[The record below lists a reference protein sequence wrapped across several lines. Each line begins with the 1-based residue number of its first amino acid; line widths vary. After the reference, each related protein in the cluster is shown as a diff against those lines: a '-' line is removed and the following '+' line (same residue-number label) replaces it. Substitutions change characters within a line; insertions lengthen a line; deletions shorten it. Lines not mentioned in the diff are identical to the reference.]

1 MKIIATILFLF
12 LTTGN
17 ICGQVVIGPG
27 TADPSAQLDVKS
39 TNRGLLQPRMK
50 QVERD
55 DIVSPPAGLLIWC
68 TDCGNG
74 KIPDGVSLNNNA
86 TRNVESAGQMQVF
99 NGKTWTNIYGGE
111 PLPAYPIVSFKEAS
125 FPNQS
130 AKLFQP
136 CDFKVTLKYQGGNGV
151 TYNTNGTFYSTNVSG
166 MVAVLEN
173 TSGTISR
180 DEGEIVFRVTGLPMT
195 YGDANFEVKF
205 FNNSFSFKV
214 PISSSNLSY
223 GQLVPIEAAA
233 LYNRANYYPIG
244 NPPHLYFNPT
254 GEQRAPKSTI
264 LHILT
269 PGQNGYDPSF
279 QHGYLLMYNYQGTVG
294 YMGKTY
300 DYYGLKF
307 SYTTYDELKYL
318 FTAKTTN
325 GIYCNVLS
333 STENGINKYYFLDFR
348 RQNIPAPGIKNVIES
363 TVISQRENNY
373 ELYLIHRF

>member
-39 TNRGLLQPRMK
+39 TNKGLLPPRMK

-74 KIPDGVSLNNNA
+74 KIPDAVSMTNYL
-86 TRNVESAGQMQVF
+86 TKNVETIGQMQVF

-111 PLPAYPIVSFKEAS
+111 PLPAEPIVTFIEAT

-130 AKLFQP
+130 TKLFQP

-151 TYNTNGTFYSTNVSG
+151 SFNTNGTFYSTNVTG
-166 MVAVLEN
+166 MVAVLQN
-173 TSGTISR
+173 TSGIISR
-180 DEGEIVFRVTGLPMT
+180 NSGEIVFRVTGLPMK
-195 YGDANFEVKF
+195 YGEANFEVKF

-223 GQLVPIEAAA
+223 GQRVPIEAAA
-233 LYNRANYYPIG
+233 IYNFTNYYAG
-244 NPPHLYFNPT
+244 LPPNSFNPK
-254 GEQRAPKSTI
+254 GLNIAPESTI

-269 PGQNGYDPSF
+269 PGQNGYDPSI
-279 QHGYLLMYNYQGTVG
+279 QHGYLLMYKYEDYKGFPT
-294 YMGKTY
+294 KTY
-300 DYYGLKF
+300 DYYGLQF
-307 SYTTYDELKYL
+307 SITTYDELKNL

-325 GIYCNVLS
+325 GIRSNVLS
-333 STENGINKYYFLDFR
+333 STPFERYEYYYLDFR
-348 RQNIPAPGIKNVIES
+348 REKIPAKGIKNVIEAS
-363 TVISQRENNY
+363 EISQRANNY
-373 ELYLIHRF
+373 NLYHIHRF